1 MQNQKL
7 RQKLVLGK
15 KKREV
20 ERLLLPMLQLLMHQE
35 VSMGLQE
42 VLLLSLKARLEA

>member
-20 ERLLLPMLQLLMHQE
+20 ERLPLLMLQLLMHQG
-35 VSMGLQE
+35 VSMGLQV
-42 VLLLSLKARLEA
+42 VLQLSLKARLAE